1 MEPDYRINDEELLMT
16 AELVST
22 ISAEAF
28 KTVMYVA
35 GPPLLVGL
43 VIGLLVGFFQ
53 TITQIQEFTL
63 IFVPKMIAVFACI
76 FLLLPWMSSK
86 LLTFTANLIN
96 GIPSYIK

>member
-1 MEPDYRINDEELLMT
+1 MT
-16 AELVST
+16 AELVSS

-76 FLLLPWMSSK
+76 FLLMPWMSSK
-86 LLTFTANLIN
+86 LLSFTANLIN
-96 GIPSYIK
+96 EIPSYIK